1 MDENIT
7 EPSVLKTL
15 GENIR
20 KVRLLKGL
28 TQENLASDLQKS
40 VNFVSLLEN
49 GKTGLSIQTL
59 VDICKALDI
68 DANTLFAGIV
78 PASENAPE
86 SFIIDS
92 LNLFND
98 TDKTM
103 VKNLITYII
112 NSKN

>member
-1 MDENIT
+1 ME
-7 EPSVLKTL
+7 
-15 GENIR
+15 
-20 KVRLLKGL
+20 GL
-28 TQENLASDLQKS
+28 
-40 VNFVSLLEN
+40 
-49 GKTGLSIQTL
+49 GLSVQTL
-59 VDICKALDI
+59 VDICKALEV
-68 DANTLFAGIV
+68 DANSLFAGIV
-78 PASENAPE
+78 PASEVAPD